1 MARVRPGEWDADA
14 EARRINTVEDVS
26 EPMMHRMH
34 GTEIHLTQSYFI
46 VSYRAMVCLLALL
59 ITCASGLAFFLIRSF
74 RSRKSRLEI

>member
-1 MARVRPGEWDADA
+1 
-14 EARRINTVEDVS
+14 
-26 EPMMHRMH
+26 MMHRMH